1 MRTRSPSL
9 TSVLARPVDSVDSLE
24 VEIFNADVWAAPP
37 DETAA
42 FVRERLAAVLG
53 GAYTAAYPGGP

>member
-1 MRTRSPSL
+1 
-9 TSVLARPVDSVDSLE
+9 LARPVDSVDSLE